1 MAILKFWYIV
11 RNLNKNKRMIMF
23 YKGYY
28 IWYNE
33 LQKVWHI
40 QVGYEIL
47 KSVKTL
53 GVAKSWV
60 TKLNKN

>member
-1 MAILKFWYIV
+1 
-11 RNLNKNKRMIMF
+11 MF

-40 QVGYEIL
+40 QAGYEIL
-47 KSVKTL
+47 KSVKII
-53 GVAKSWV
+53 GAAKSWV
-60 TKLNKN
+60 TKLERK

>member
-1 MAILKFWYIV
+1 
-11 RNLNKNKRMIMF
+11 MF

-60 TKLNKN
+60 TKLERN